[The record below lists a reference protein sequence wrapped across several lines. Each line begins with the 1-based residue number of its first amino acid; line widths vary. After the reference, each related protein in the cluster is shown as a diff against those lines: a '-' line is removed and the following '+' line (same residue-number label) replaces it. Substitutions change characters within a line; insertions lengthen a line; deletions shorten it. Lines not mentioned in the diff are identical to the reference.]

1 MRITKKQLLQIIKEE
16 IELVL
21 TNEEVEEFFGV
32 KVEELEKEEL
42 TEAEAGDD
50 NPWAICTDSVGR
62 GDEDKYERCIKK
74 VKEKNK

>member
-1 MRITKKQLLQIIKEE
+1 MKITKARLKQIIKEE
-16 IELVL
+16 IELIL

-42 TEAEAGDD
+42 TEAEDN
-50 NPWAICTDSVGR
+50 NPWAICTDTVGR
-62 GDEDKYERCIKK
+62 ENEDKYESCIKK